1 MSSDR
6 IVMPRRRFV
15 GGFAASAALAAVPF
29 NGASAQTYPSRRI
42 SVVIP
47 TGQGGGAERIAR
59 PFDAAWG
66 PMLKTQF
73 EYNFYP
79 GASGQIGYELFVKR
93 RPRDGH
99 NMLFGNMGAEMI
111 MYVIQKPD
119 YNFPRDFIYF
129 SQLEIDDSC
138 IFVNRNSSFT
148 DIKQVVEAAKKR
160 PLNVSVSRLPTQ
172 TSIALLALADT
183 TGARFNLIPYGGG
196 NPSYIAVL
204 NGEVEIG
211 AGPMVGVMTLIDKFK
226 ILGVFNRKQNVYAA
240 LSENA
245 PTVNSVFG
253 IDIPD
258 LFTARA
264 WGVHAEWAD
273 KNPEHFGLLERT
285 SRDAHASPVFREA
298 YAKTGATDIN
308 LVYGDRKACT
318 EYALNTMELA
328 RRYEKVLVAKRGKGG
343 D

>member
-1 MSSDR
+1 MSSNR
-6 IVMPRRRFV
+6 IAMPRRRFV
-15 GGFAASAALAAVPF
+15 GGLAASAALAAAPF
-29 NGASAQTYPSRRI
+29 NGASAQTYPNRRI

-66 PMLKTQF
+66 PLLKTQF

-129 SQLEIDDSC
+129 SQVEIDDSC
-138 IFVNRNSSFT
+138 IFVNRNSSLT
-148 DIKQVVEAAKKR
+148 DIKQVIEAAKKR

-172 TSIALLALADT
+172 TSIALLALADA

-264 WGVHAEWAD
+264 WGVHADWAD
-273 KNPEHFGLLERT
+273 KNPEHFALLERT

-308 LVYGDRKACT
+308 LVYGDRKTCT